1 LPQPHPALTEI
12 ALYVIG
18 TAGHVDHGKSTL
30 VLAMTG
36 IDPDRLREE
45 KERGMTI
52 DLGFAWLKLPSGQE
66 VSIVDVPGHER
77 FIKNMLAGVG
87 GIDVALLV
95 VAADEGPMPQTDE
108 HLAIL
113 DLLGISRGVVAI
125 TKADLVD
132 EEWMEMV
139 KAEVEERLAPTTLAG
154 SPLVAVSAVTGQGL
168 EDLSSTL
175 DRILSAVPAKPDV
188 AKPRV
193 PVDRV
198 FTMPGFGTII
208 TGTLIDGELRVGQEV
223 EILPRRRKSRV
234 RGIQSHK
241 RKVESAPPGSRVAVN
256 LAAIATEEIQRGDV
270 ITVPS
275 WLRATR
281 VVDVKLRC
289 VADAPKALEHGDAL
303 TFHTGSAE
311 AMAKLS
317 LLDQEKLQP
326 GQSGWAQLRLA
337 EPVAVAKGDQYIVRI
352 PSPSFTV
359 GGGTVVD
366 PHPKR
371 HRRFQEQVAR
381 TLETLERGTPEE
393 IAMEHMPPATPT
405 DLQTLARLTALP
417 ADQLQAAV
425 RNLLA
430 EGSLLLLDGGKGDS
444 SAPILNSQSLV
455 ISASAWATLSTKI
468 LGILDQ
474 HHSEYPLRRGMAR
487 EEVRSRSGLEARAF
501 SRVESRLLSEG
512 AIRQEGPLMARAS
525 HEVRFSESHQRGVQR
540 FLEDLA
546 RGGVSPPPV
555 DELLG
560 QTGLDSDVL
569 GALIDQGRVVELTPG
584 VVLERGVYSGM
595 VDTIVGMIKDRGPIT
610 VASVRDHYNTSRKYA
625 LAILEHLDERK
636 VTRRVGDE
644 RVLL

>member
-1 LPQPHPALTEI
+1 
-12 ALYVIG
+12 LYVIG

-52 DLGFAWLKLPSGQE
+52 DLGFAWLTLPSGRE

-87 GIDVALLV
+87 GIDIALLV

-125 TKADLVD
+125 TKSDLVD

-139 KAEVEERLAPTTLAG
+139 KAEAEERLAPTTLAG
-154 SPLVAVSAVTGQGL
+154 SPLVAVSAVTGSGL
-168 EDLSSTL
+168 PELASTL
-175 DRILSAVPAKPDV
+175 DRLLSAIPAKRDV
-188 AKPRV
+188 GKPRV

-198 FTMPGFGTII
+198 FTMAGFGTVI

-223 EILPRRRKSRV
+223 EILPSRKKSRV

-241 RKVESAPPGSRVAVN
+241 RKADSAPPGSRVAVN

-270 ITVPS
+270 ITVPG
-275 WLRATR
+275 WLRPTR
-281 VVDVKLRC
+281 AVDIRLRC
-289 VADAPKALEHGDAL
+289 VVDAPKPLEHGDEL

-311 AMAKLS
+311 AVAKLS
-317 LLDQEKLQP
+317 LLDAERLEP

-337 EPVAVAKGDQYIVRI
+337 EPVAVAKGDQFIVRI

-359 GGGTVVD
+359 GGGTIVD
-366 PHPKR
+366 SHPKR
-371 HRRFQEQVAR
+371 HRRFQEHVAR

-393 IAMEHMPPATPT
+393 IVLEHMPPATPIDIQALT
-405 DLQTLARLTALP
+405 RRTALP
-417 ADQLQAAV
+417 AV
-425 RNLLA
+425 RTLLA
-430 EGSLLLLDGGKGDS
+430 EGSLLPLDGGKGDS
-444 SAPILNSQSLV
+444 ATPVLNSQSLV
-455 ISASAWATLSTKI
+455 ISAPAWATLSSRI

-474 HHSEYPLRRGMAR
+474 HHSEYPLRRGIAR

-501 SRVESRLLSEG
+501 SRVEARLLSEG
-512 AIRQEGPLMARAS
+512 LIRQEGHLMARAS
-525 HEVRFSESHQRGVQR
+525 HQVRFSESQQRGVEQ
-540 FLEDLA
+540 FLAALA
-546 RGGVSPPPV
+546 QSGVSPPAV
-555 DELLG
+555 DELLA
-560 QTGLDSDVL
+560 QFGLAAEVL
-569 GALIDQGRVVELTPG
+569 GALVDQGRVVELTPG
-584 VVLERGVYSGM
+584 VVLESRVYSGM
-595 VDTIVGMIKDRGPIT
+595 VDTIAGMIRERGPIT
-610 VASVRDHYNTSRKYA
+610 VGTVRDHYNTSRKYA

-636 VTRRVGDE
+636 VTRRIGDE